1 MANKYVK
8 LDWMPE
14 LERPVLIA
22 GFTGWND
29 AAEASSLAVGT
40 LKDAWGAQRF
50 GHFDAEEF
58 FDFQATRPQ
67 ITLTDGVTRTIEWP
81 ENTLSATAPAVE
93 ALRGRGAVLL
103 SGPEPN
109 FRWRS
114 FCDAVAETARGL
126 RAEMGGTKGGPPADV
141 PPHRPAP
148 GSPPPP
154 RCAAVGGR
162 AGDLGAEMVVTMGA
176 LLADVPHSRP
186 VSVSA
191 NSQDPVLVE
200 NLKLSAS
207 RHEGPTGITGVLR
220 RVCAGAGLPS
230 VSFWASVPHY
240 LPAVPS
246 APAALALLQNLSV
259 LLKID
264 VDTSEL
270 EETATSYQEQVGVA
284 VAQDSALSPYVQ
296 MLEERYDSQVEG
308 GERNLPTGDDLAQAR
323 TSGSA

>member
-1 MANKYVK
+1 MANEYVK

-40 LKDAWGAQRF
+40 LKDAWGARRF

-81 ENTLSATAPAVE
+81 ENTLSATVPAVG

-114 FCDAVAETARGL
+114 FCDAVAETAR
-126 RAEMGGTKGGPPADV
+126 
-141 PPHRPAP
+141 
-148 GSPPPP
+148 
-154 RCAAVGGR
+154 
-162 AGDLGAEMVVTMGA
+162 DLGAEMVVTMGA

-207 RHEGPTGITGVLR
+207 RYEGPTGITGVLH
-220 RVCAGAGLPS
+220 RVCAEAGLPS

-246 APAALALLQNLSV
+246 APAALALLQNLSA
-259 LLKID
+259 LLRID
-264 VDTSEL
+264 VDTSDL
-270 EETATSYQEQVGVA
+270 EETATNYQEQVSVA
-284 VAQDSALSPYVQ
+284 VAQDSDLSSYIQ
-296 MLEERYDSQVEG
+296 MLEERFDSQVEG
-308 GERNLPTGDDLAQAR
+308 GERNLPTGDDLAQELEGFLR
-323 TSGSA
+323 ERNDEE

>member
-114 FCDAVAETARGL
+114 FCDAVAETAR
-126 RAEMGGTKGGPPADV
+126 
-141 PPHRPAP
+141 
-148 GSPPPP
+148 
-154 RCAAVGGR
+154 
-162 AGDLGAEMVVTMGA
+162 DLGAEIVVTMGA

-207 RHEGPTGITGVLR
+207 RYEGPTGITGVLH
-220 RVCAGAGLPS
+220 RVCAEAGLPS

-259 LLKID
+259 LLRID

-270 EETATSYQEQVGVA
+270 EETANSYQEQVSVA
-284 VAQDSALSPYVQ
+284 VAQDSDLSSYIQ
-296 MLEERYDSQVEG
+296 MLEERFDSQVEG
-308 GERNLPTGDDLAQAR
+308 GERNLPTGDDLAQELEGFLR
-323 TSGSA
+323 ERNDEE

>member
-1 MANKYVK
+1 
-8 LDWMPE
+8 MPE

-40 LKDAWGAQRF
+40 LKEAWGAQRF

-58 FDFQATRPQ
+58 FDFQTTRPQ

-114 FCDAVAETARGL
+114 FCDTVAETAR
-126 RAEMGGTKGGPPADV
+126 
-141 PPHRPAP
+141 
-148 GSPPPP
+148 
-154 RCAAVGGR
+154 
-162 AGDLGAEMVVTMGA
+162 DLGAEMVVTMGA

-207 RHEGPTGITGVLR
+207 RYEGPTGITGVLH
-220 RVCAGAGLPS
+220 RVCAEAGLPS

-259 LLKID
+259 LLRID

-270 EETATSYQEQVGVA
+270 EETASSYQEQVSVA
-284 VAQDSALSPYVQ
+284 VAQDSDLSTYVQ
-296 MLEERYDSQVEG
+296 MLEERFDSQVEG
-308 GERNLPTGDDLAQAR
+308 GERNLPTGDDLAQELEGFLR
-323 TSGSA
+323 ERNDEE

>member
-40 LKDAWGAQRF
+40 LKDAWGARRF

-67 ITLTDGVTRTIEWP
+67 ITLTDGFTRTIEWP
-81 ENTLSATAPAVE
+81 ENTLSTTAAAVE

-114 FCDAVAETARGL
+114 FCDAVAETAR
-126 RAEMGGTKGGPPADV
+126 
-141 PPHRPAP
+141 
-148 GSPPPP
+148 
-154 RCAAVGGR
+154 
-162 AGDLGAEMVVTMGA
+162 DLGAEMIVTMGA

-191 NSQDPVLVE
+191 NSQDPGLVE

-207 RHEGPTGITGVLR
+207 RYEGPTGITGVLHR
-220 RVCAGAGLPS
+220 FCAEAGLPS

-259 LLKID
+259 LLRID

-270 EETATSYQEQVGVA
+270 EETATSYQEQVSVA
-284 VAQDSALSPYVQ
+284 VAQDSDLSSYVQ
-296 MLEERYDSQVEG
+296 MLEERFDSQVEG
-308 GERNLPTGDDLAQAR
+308 GERNLPTGDDLAQELEGFLR
-323 TSGSA
+323 ERNDEE